1 MIETKKK
8 NKYIKIGK
16 IGKLTILLLLFS
28 KTDFTFFVV
37 LFVLFSFHSV
47 FFLIEISTFLMQQF
61 QQKTKFVPLI
71 KSKFVLPL
79 PTQKKKT
86 KTKPNHINKCCNCIC
101 SIGAQ
106 TIHPNTNEFL
116 LN

>member
-1 MIETKKK
+1 VLYIKYIWLKRKKK

-61 QQKTKFVPLI
+61 QQNKIRSAYKI
-71 KSKFVLPL
+71 KICTPSSHP
-79 PTQKKKT
+79 KKK
-86 KTKPNHINKCCNCIC
+86 KKNK
-101 SIGAQ
+101 
-106 TIHPNTNEFL
+106 NET
-116 LN
+116 